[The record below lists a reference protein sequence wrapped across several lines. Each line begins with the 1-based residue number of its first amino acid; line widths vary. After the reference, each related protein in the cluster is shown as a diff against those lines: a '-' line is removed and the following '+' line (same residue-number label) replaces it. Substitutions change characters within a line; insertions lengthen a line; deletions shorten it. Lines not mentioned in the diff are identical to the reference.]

1 MSNLHDDGFRD
12 YVETSVK
19 PGDWLFST
27 VLIYSMLCILL
38 IPIIVTISKIHI
50 RVAEDDEDIEEP
62 IGLFE
67 DGSSPTDIPSTGE
80 EIAYSTE
87 KSQNKIDECSNV
99 ESKNRSLINL
109 ANGEIIQ
116 QSKRIGTLVVENN
129 TSHSSM
135 NERIRSGAI
144 LDLSKGEE
152 VFTGKECIERTIT
165 GKIID
170 LSRDEHISETDEI
183 DIDILEKDNSDVPM
197 EEKTHSDNFIDLSN
211 GFKYSASNQS
221 SSPEVIVTNSNEA
234 KLYED
239 DLSAGQ
245 NISNLENMRIQKIY
259 GESTRKDKCGQSE
272 RNLSD
277 NLVIDLSDGKTHL
290 NVYEDIAAKATA
302 AASSNHTFADLENQ
316 SLGELSKD
324 SVCYNQKLSVQLF
337 RKTSK

>member
-1 MSNLHDDGFRD
+1 MGGMSILHDDGFRD
-12 YVETSVK
+12 YVATSVK

-38 IPIIVTISKIHI
+38 IPIIVTISRFHI

-80 EIAYSTE
+80 E

-116 QSKRIGTLVVENN
+116 QSKRIGTLVVEKN

-135 NERIRSGAI
+135 NEPIRSGAI
-144 LDLSKGEE
+144 IDLSKGEE

-183 DIDILEKDNSDVPM
+183 DIDIIEKDNSDARM

-290 NVYEDIAAKATA
+290 NVYEDIATKAST

-316 SLGELSKD
+316 SLEELSKD